1 MQGCEIAQFLTC
13 VQLTWT
19 TDTVVRIAVHFIPVS
34 NPTDSTRHRKDHRE
48 HRHRNT
54 NGFENDA

>member
-1 MQGCEIAQFLTC
+1 MTC